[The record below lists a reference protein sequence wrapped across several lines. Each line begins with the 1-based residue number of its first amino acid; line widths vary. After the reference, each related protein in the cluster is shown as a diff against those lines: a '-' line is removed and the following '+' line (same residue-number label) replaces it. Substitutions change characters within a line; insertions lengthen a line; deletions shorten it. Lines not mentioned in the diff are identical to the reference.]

1 MKYKVGKPHYKLSFI
16 YSFIIIFWAVFLFIY
31 SPFSGMNIC
40 GFMLIFLIIFIFLP
54 SMAFCNNIWEVD
66 EHYLKYTFYN
76 NVIDKSQ
83 AFFKTIFTRNMEYQ
97 MKIKLDKIISIQVT
111 YEAVPMLFYGTNG
124 YNVIFKVLMKDGSSF
139 SFQPIVT
146 RKRKEIIDAIEFL
159 KSKGIIFKD
168 KYHILDQLDKQEALS
183 YYLEKIHGGKK

>member
-1 MKYKVGKPHYKLSFI
+1 MKYKVGKPHYKLSYI
-16 YSFIIIFWAVFLFIY
+16 YSFIIIFWAIFLIIY

-66 EHYLKYTFYN
+66 EYYLKYTFYDS
-76 NVIDKSQ
+76 VVEKSR
-83 AFFKTIFTRNMEYQ
+83 AFFHSLFTRNIDYQ
-97 MKIKLDKIISIQVT
+97 MKIKLDKIMCIQVT

-146 RKRKEIIDAIEFL
+146 RKRKE
-159 KSKGIIFKD
+159 
-168 KYHILDQLDKQEALS
+168 
-183 YYLEKIHGGKK
+183 KKRRNDSS

>member
-1 MKYKVGKPHYKLSFI
+1 
-16 YSFIIIFWAVFLFIY
+16 
-31 SPFSGMNIC
+31 
-40 GFMLIFLIIFIFLP
+40 
-54 SMAFCNNIWEVD
+54 
-66 EHYLKYTFYN
+66 
-76 NVIDKSQ
+76 
-83 AFFKTIFTRNMEYQ
+83 
-97 MKIKLDKIISIQVT
+97 MKIKLDKIISIQVS

-146 RKRKEIIDAIEFL
+146 RKRKEVIDAIEFL

-183 YYLEKIHGGKK
+183 YYLEKYMEVKMISIACNIQGCYFEIIKNTLPQRFLSRKIQSCIL

>member
-16 YSFIIIFWAVFLFIY
+16 YSFIIIFWAVFLIIY
-31 SPFSGMNIC
+31 SPFSGLNIC

-54 SMAFCNNIWEVD
+54 SMAFC
-66 EHYLKYTFYN
+66 N

-97 MKIKLDKIISIQVT
+97 MKIKLDKIISIQVS

-146 RKRKEIIDAIEFL
+146 RKRKEVIDAIEFL
-159 KSKGIIFKD
+159 KAKGIIFKD
-168 KYHILDQLDKQEALS
+168 RYHILDQLDKKEPLA

>member
-16 YSFIIIFWAVFLFIY
+16 YSFIIIFWAVFLIIY

-66 EHYLKYTFYN
+66 EHYLKYTFYEN
-76 NVIDKSQ
+76 IIDKSQ

-111 YEAVPMLFYGTNG
+111 YEAVPMLFYSCSGRASFRLPLPGFLHPHVHRDNLCG
-124 YNVIFKVLMKDGSSF
+124 AYSRRVRDNVPD
-139 SFQPIVT
+139 
-146 RKRKEIIDAIEFL
+146 RK
-159 KSKGIIFKD
+159 SVV
-168 KYHILDQLDKQEALS
+168 
-183 YYLEKIHGGKK
+183 

>member
-16 YSFIIIFWAVFLFIY
+16 YSFIIIFWAVFLIIY

-66 EHYLKYTFYN
+66 EHYLKYTFY
-76 NVIDKSQ
+76 DSL
-83 AFFKTIFTRNMEYQ
+83 FTRNIDYQ
-97 MKIKLDKIISIQVT
+97 MKIKLDKIMCIQVT

-146 RKRKEIIDAIEFL
+146 RKRKEVIDAIEFL

-168 KYHILDQLDKQEALS
+168 CYHILDQLDKKEPLA
-183 YYLEKIHGGKK
+183 YYLEKIAGDRK

>member
-1 MKYKVGKPHYKLSFI
+1 
-16 YSFIIIFWAVFLFIY
+16 
-31 SPFSGMNIC
+31 MNII
-40 GFMLIFLIIFIFLP
+40 LNTL
-54 SMAFCNNIWEVD
+54 
-66 EHYLKYTFYN
+66 FYN
-76 NVIDKSQ
+76 NVIDKSTSIFLKQ
-83 AFFKTIFTRNMEYQ
+83 FFTKNMEYQ

-146 RKRKEIIDAIEFL
+146 KKRKEIIDAIEFL
-159 KSKGIIFKD
+159 KSKGVIFKD

>member
-16 YSFIIIFWAVFLFIY
+16 YSFIIIFWAVFLIIY

-111 YEAVPMLFYGTNG
+111 
-124 YNVIFKVLMKDGSSF
+124 

-146 RKRKEIIDAIEFL
+146 RKRKEVIDAIEFL
-159 KSKGIIFKD
+159 KEKGIIFKD
-168 KYHILDQLDKQEALS
+168 RYHILDQLDKKEPLA
-183 YYLEKIHGGKK
+183 YYLEKIAGDRK

>member
-1 MKYKVGKPHYKLSFI
+1 
-16 YSFIIIFWAVFLFIY
+16 
-31 SPFSGMNIC
+31 MNIC

-97 MKIKLDKIISIQVT
+97 MKVKLNKIMYIQVT

-124 YNVIFKVLMKDGSSF
+124 YNVIFNIIMKDGSTF

-159 KSKGIIFKD
+159 KEKGIVFKD
-168 KYHILDQLDKQEALS
+168 HYHILNQLDKKESLA
-183 YYLEKIHGGKK
+183 YYLEKIAGDKK